1 MSKLIE
7 QLKVHE
13 GFRSKPYKCT
23 ADKLTIGYGLN
34 LDAGIDGELAE
45 LILKHQVSKL
55 RSRFESAEW
64 YSSID
69 SQARK
74 DALVNMAFNIGVS
87 GTFKFAKMFNAIAL
101 RDYHQAANEML
112 DSKWAKQVGGRAIEL
127 AEQMRS
133 GQYK

>member
-7 QLKVHE
+7 QLKAHE

-45 LILKHQVSKL
+45 IILNYQIQKVKSSLDKF
-55 RSRFESAEW
+55 SW
-64 YSSID
+64 YTSID
-69 SQARK
+69 SEPRK
-74 DALVNMAFNIGVS
+74 DVIVNMAFNLGIAGVC
-87 GTFKFAKMFNAIAL
+87 KFIKMINAVSL
-101 RDYHQAANEML
+101 RDYHQAAIEML
-112 DSKWAKQVGGRAIEL
+112 DSKWAKQVGNRAIEL
-127 AEQMRS
+127 SEQMRS

>member
-1 MSKLIE
+1 MSKLIQ
-7 QLKVHE
+7 QLKLHE

-45 LILKHQVSKL
+45 IILNHQVSKL
-55 RSRFESAEW
+55 RSRFESEEW
-64 YSSID
+64 YNSID

-87 GTFKFAKMFNAIAL
+87 GTLKFAKMFNAITL
-101 RDYHQAANEML
+101 RDYHQAASEML
-112 DSKWAKQVGGRAIEL
+112 DSKWAKQVGSRATEL

>member
-1 MSKLIE
+1 MSKLID

-45 LILKHQVSKL
+45 MILNYQVQKVKSSLDK
-55 RSRFESAEW
+55 FPW
-64 YSSID
+64 YASID
-69 SQARK
+69 SEARK
-74 DALVNMAFNIGVS
+74 DAIVNMAFNLGVA
-87 GTFKFAKMFNAIAL
+87 GVCKFMKMINAISL
-101 RDYHQAANEML
+101 RDYHQAAAEML
-112 DSKWAKQVGGRAIEL
+112 DSKWAKQVGTRAVEL

-133 GQYK
+133 GQYR

>member
-23 ADKLTIGYGLN
+23 ADKLTIGYGFN
-34 LDAGIDGELAE
+34 LDAGIDSQLAE
-45 LILKHQVSKL
+45 IILTYQASKIINTL
-55 RSRFESAEW
+55 SGFDW
-64 YSSID
+64 YDSID
-69 SQARK
+69 SEPRK
-74 DALVNMAFNIGVS
+74 DVIVNMAFNIGIS
-87 GTFKFAKMFNAIAL
+87 GALKFVRMINSIKLN
-101 RDYHQAANEML
+101 DYHQAASEML
-112 DSKWAKQVGGRAIEL
+112 DSKWAKQVGGRATEL